1 MARRKDHT
9 REELTQ
15 LAIDAGRDLVV
26 KEGPNALTARRVAT
40 EIGYTA
46 GTLYNLFE
54 NIDALAAAINIG
66 SIENFADKL
75 DVAINEKSDAPTQLR
90 KASQAYLDFHREEPN
105 LWTLLFAIPVDYHS
119 EDYHAAIHRVFDPI
133 VEAFQPLS
141 RNSEEARKKAKV
153 LWSTLHGI
161 CLLHQSGKL
170 NVSENDSAEELV
182 ATFLDQFLKA

>member
-15 LAIDAGRDLVV
+15 MSIDAGRELVMNQ
-26 KEGPNALTARRVAT
+26 GPSALTARRVAS

-54 NIDALAAAINIG
+54 NIDALAAAINIQ
-66 SIENFADKL
+66 SMESFADKL
-75 DVAINEKSDAPTQLR
+75 DTATSSQSDAPTQLR

-105 LWTLLFAIPVDYHS
+105 LWSLLFATPVDFQSEHYHT
-119 EDYHAAIHRVFDPI
+119 AIHRVFDPI
-133 VEAFQPLS
+133 AEAFQPLS
-141 RNSEEARKKAKV
+141 QNAEEARKKAKI

-161 CLLHQSGKL
+161 CLLKQSGKL
-170 NVSENDSAEELV
+170 NVSESDPIEELV
-182 ATFLDQFLKA
+182 TTFLDQFLMS